1 MKAYSLH
8 YRRLDG
14 MELTEI
20 LREPKEAIPMMRTV
34 GEHDIA
40 IGDTWHALHFLLTGD
55 AADGDGPLAD
65 VVLGGFPLLD
75 ADTGLG
81 PPRVLTPARVAAA
94 ATALAAIDFEDL
106 ARRFDP
112 KTLDAASIHPG
123 DWELITADAV
133 ADAARRVTRFFAEV
147 ADAGDAVVVLLRQ

>member
-1 MKAYSLH
+1 
-8 YRRLDG
+8 

-20 LREPKEAIPMMRTV
+20 LREPKEAVPMLRAV

-40 IGDTWHALHFLLTGD
+40 IGDTWHALHFLLTGE
-55 AADGDGPLAD
+55 ASDGDGPLAD

-81 PPRVLTPARVAAA
+81 PPRVLTPARVAAT
-94 ATALAAIDFEDL
+94 ATALAAIDPHDV

-112 KTLDAASIHPG
+112 DTLDAAGIHPG
-123 DWELITADAV
+123 EWSVVTADAV
-133 ADAARRVTRFFAEV
+133 AEAVRRVTSFFAEV
-147 ADAGDAVVVLLRQ
+147 AAAGDAVVVLLRQ